1 MLVCTLTVKK
11 NLFLEFNLL
20 KDEKCFQIKIQNSK
34 MARGGGGAQG
44 KTIFHP
50 ARPDNPDQGG

>member
-1 MLVCTLTVKK
+1 MLVCTFTVKK

-20 KDEKCFQIKIQNSK
+20 KDEKCFQKKFRIVTK

-44 KTIFHP
+44 KTKNIF
-50 ARPDNPDQGG
+50 